1 MNNVV
6 AVLRK
11 ELRTYFN
18 SPIAYIAVLFF
29 LVFTSVWLFYIQQ
42 FVAQDVA
49 SLRIYFAV
57 MPLVFIVLLPAITM
71 RIWAEENKLGTV
83 ELLLTLPFREGELVV
98 GKFLGSFFILFIMIL
113 LTVPVPLT
121 VTRLGSFE
129 RGEIVGQYIGL
140 LLLGGAGIAVGLFIS
155 SVSTNQITA
164 FIVSVVVLLFLTI
177 VNRIN
182 SIAPVPPGLA
192 EMFNYFSLDYHFQGF
207 IKGLIDSRDVVY
219 YLLLAFVFLYL
230 NMKVLVF
237 RKWR

>member
-1 MNNVV
+1 VNNVV

-219 YLLLAFVFLYL
+219 YLLLAFVFLYM